1 MSEFEALCADD
12 GDLAEL
18 RTSVRAFLEAD
29 RAAHGWEPAVDC
41 WLARWDPEF
50 SVRLADAGFVGLTI
64 PVEYGGHGLG
74 YLHRYVVT
82 EELLAHGA
90 PVAAHWIA
98 DRQVAPGLLA
108 YGSEEQRRRL
118 LPRIV
123 AGTLYS
129 AIGMSEHG
137 AGSDLA
143 AVATRAVATD
153 GGWRLSGTKVWTSG
167 AHVAHQ
173 IVVLARTSP
182 LDPEHRHAGF
192 SQFIVPTD
200 AAGITISPIELMNG
214 EHHFNEVTFDDV
226 FVADGPD
233 GGVLGEIG
241 DGWHQVTAE
250 LGFERSG
257 PERILSTA
265 TLLFSVARALAG
277 RHDVDDRTAAQ
288 LGDLMARMA
297 SLRQLS
303 ISVARTLSD
312 GEDAAGRAALVK
324 DLGTRF
330 EQDSV
335 EVAADLIDVLD
346 LRAPQTATLRGLLVT
361 ARLHSPLFTLRGG
374 TNEVLR
380 GVVAKGLTTKRGP
393 LVGPTAGDLA
403 QLVDDIGRRSFDARL
418 GSRGLPEHFDAA
430 LWRNL
435 EQAGLTRLTSSGD
448 GGPAEAAVVLA
459 GLSRHAGAVPI
470 AETDMLAAWLAGA
483 AGVDVPA
490 DGPLTVAIA
499 DAEVI
504 GGRIRGTALD
514 VPWPHAAA
522 VLLAA
527 RTPDALHVAV
537 VENANVTNGHNLA
550 GEPRGS
556 LSFDARLDGPVRV
569 DLAVADELVRRGA
582 WARCVQIVGAMQA
595 AADLT
600 VAHTRERKQ
609 FGRPL
614 SAFQAVQH
622 SLASMAGEI
631 ERARAATALATAAA
645 SDYGFG
651 STQADYA
658 VTMAKVAV
666 GRAVEPLTTIA
677 HQLHGAIGVTRE
689 HRLWLA
695 TMRARSWVDD
705 FGATAG
711 WARTLGRM
719 TLAADDPWDVVVGGR
734 RRISVP
740 DY

>member
-1 MSEFEALCADD
+1 MSEFQALCADD
-12 GDLAEL
+12 GELAEL
-18 RTSVRAFLEAD
+18 RASIRDFLVAD
-29 RAAHGWEPAVDC
+29 RAAHGWAPAVDS
-41 WLARWDPEF
+41 WLAKWDPGF
-50 SVRLADAGFVGLTI
+50 SARLADAGFVGLTI
-64 PVEYGGHGLG
+64 PAEYGGHGLG

-108 YGSEEQRRRL
+108 FGTQDQRRRL

-123 AGTLYS
+123 AGRLYS

-143 AVATRAVATD
+143 AVQTRAVPTD
-153 GGWRLSGTKVWTSG
+153 GGWLLTGTKVWTSG

-173 IVVLARTSP
+173 IVVLARTGP
-182 LDPEHRHAGF
+182 ADPQHRHAGF

-200 AAGITISPIELMNG
+200 SPGITISPIELMSG

-226 FVADGPD
+226 FVGDD
-233 GGVLGEIG
+233 TVLGEIG
-241 DGWHQVTAE
+241 NGWHQVTAE

-265 TLLFSVARALAG
+265 TLVFAAVRALAE
-277 RHDVDDRTAAQ
+277 RDVDDRTAAEV
-288 LGDLMARMA
+288 GDLMARMI

-303 ISVARTLSD
+303 VSVARTLSD
-312 GEDAAGRAALVK
+312 GRDAASRAALVK

-335 EVAADLIDVLD
+335 ELVADLIDGIGPSAPQAHR
-346 LRAPQTATLRGLLVT
+346 LRALLAT

-380 GVVAKGLTTKRGP
+380 GVVAKDMAQERPMLVTSAVNGLT
-393 LVGPTAGDLA
+393 
-403 QLVDDIGRRSFDARL
+403 QLVDDIGRRSFDARV
-418 GSRGLPEHFDAA
+418 GARGIPEEFDEA
-430 LWRNL
+430 LWRHL
-435 EQAGLTRLTSSGD
+435 EDTGLSRLTSSQEA
-448 GGPAEAAVVLA
+448 GPAEAAIVLA
-459 GLSRHAGAVPI
+459 GLARHAGAVPV
-470 AETDMLAAWLAGA
+470 AETDLLAGWLATT
-483 AGVDVPA
+483 AGVEVPA
-490 DGPLTVAIA
+490 SGPLTVAVA
-499 DAEVI
+499 AANAVD
-504 GGRIRGTALD
+504 GRITGSAAD
-514 VPWPHAAA
+514 VPWPRSAA

-527 RTPDALHVAV
+527 RTVAGLYVAV
-537 VENANVTNGHNLA
+537 VDNPDLVDGHTLA

-556 LSFDARLDGPVRV
+556 FKF
-569 DLAVADELVRRGA
+569 DLAVDRFARVDPTVGDELLRRGA
-582 WARCVQIVGAMQA
+582 WARCVQIVGAMDA
-595 AADLT
+595 AAQLT
-600 VAHTRERKQ
+600 VAHTRERQQ

-622 SLASMAGEI
+622 SLAAMAGEI
-631 ERARAATALATAAA
+631 ERARAATELAIAAA
-645 SDYGFG
+645 DDHGFG
-651 STQADYA
+651 SAEADYA
-658 VTMAKVAV
+658 VTVAKIAV
-666 GRAVEPLTTIA
+666 GRASEPVTTIA

-705 FGATAG
+705 FGGTAHH
-711 WARTLGRM
+711 ARRLGRM
-719 TLAADDPWDVVVGGR
+719 TLAGHDPWDLVVSCPAPR
-734 RRISVP
+734 
-740 DY
+740 